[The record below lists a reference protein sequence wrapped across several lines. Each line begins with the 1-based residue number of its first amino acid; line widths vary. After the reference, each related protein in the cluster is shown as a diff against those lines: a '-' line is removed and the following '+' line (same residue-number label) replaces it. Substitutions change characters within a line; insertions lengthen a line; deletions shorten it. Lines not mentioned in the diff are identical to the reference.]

1 MEDVDNING
10 KSGSTHVTL
19 AYKQV
24 RSAPISGKGE
34 KNKCSSLRQ
43 PPILQESTLK
53 QARSLSFPSNIHKH
67 FDQGK
72 TDNRGSKP
80 KKSTLQVNENILTV
94 EQDVHLTNSAL
105 PYKLPHIKDS
115 QNDLNDTETVNNGNS
130 QRSEV
135 LPSNQERSSRS
146 ICAPKSSVRS
156 NDINK
161 YPVQLIKSSCRET
174 TTTTGSSCD
183 FPCDVSHSTPGNN
196 NSNGREQSSFE
207 IETHSCESPDL
218 GESPLPFDNVED
230 IISSPH
236 RPPFEYDENQA
247 TTNTVMQTIINNHNA
262 GIFPVI
268 DYFQDYME
276 ERLLRWRPGDSQFN
290 VEDTMNGAH
299 PYQKSNFD
307 APYVKQNGS
316 GFFGNLYTWFG
327 NGKKEVDNVAQK
339 TDVDESVTATNVLP
353 IDPPSGNLTG
363 CINGFVG
370 NFNLK
375 PNSSNSI
382 ILSPN
387 RSEVSNTAIFQRHDS
402 ILAHE
407 PKGVEEPAFTPK
419 AVPLNEF
426 ELNFE
431 KRGSRSDQ
439 QVDQAGQEIIRNMD
453 EDVQNLVNG
462 FDNFLFDCFGKMC
475 FFCLPDDEHL

>member
-1 MEDVDNING
+1 MEDVDTING
-10 KSGSTHVTL
+10 KSYSTHVTL

-24 RSAPISGKGE
+24 RSAPISVKDY
-34 KNKCSSLRQ
+34 KNKSSSLRQ

-67 FDQGK
+67 FDPEKGC
-72 TDNRGSKP
+72 NRGSKH
-80 KKSTLQVNENILTV
+80 KKSALQVNENILTMD
-94 EQDVHLTNSAL
+94 QNQHLTNSAL
-105 PYKLPHIKDS
+105 SYKLPPPKDS
-115 QNDLNDTETVNNGNS
+115 QNDLRAAETVNNGNS
-130 QRSEV
+130 QRNEV
-135 LPSNQERSSRS
+135 LLSNQERSSRS
-146 ICAPKSSVRS
+146 NCASKSSVRS

-174 TTTTGSSCD
+174 TTATGSSCD
-183 FPCDVSHSTPGNN
+183 SPCNGSHCIPGNN
-196 NSNGREQSSFE
+196 NSNDREQSSFE

-236 RPPFEYDENQA
+236 RPPFEYNENQA
-247 TTNTVMQTIINNHNA
+247 TSNRVMQTIINNHNT

-299 PYQKSNFD
+299 PYQNSNFD
-307 APYVKQNGS
+307 APYVKQNGT

-327 NGKKEVDNVAQK
+327 NGKKDIGNVGQK
-339 TDVDESVTATNVLP
+339 TDVDESVTAGNG
-353 IDPPSGNLTG
+353 DSMGPPSGNMTG
-363 CINGFVG
+363 CVNGFVG

-382 ILSPN
+382 ILPPN

-402 ILAHE
+402 ILVHE
-407 PKGVEEPAFTPK
+407 PKGIEEPAFTPK

-475 FFCLPDDEHL
+475 FYCLPDDEHL

>member
-1 MEDVDNING
+1 MDNING
-10 KSGSTHVTL
+10 KRGTSDVTL

-24 RSAPISGKGE
+24 RSAPISGE
-34 KNKCSSLRQ
+34 KKLCSSLRQ
-43 PPILQESTLK
+43 PSIPQKSPLK
-53 QARSLSFPSNIHKH
+53 QTRSLSFPSNIYKH
-67 FDQGK
+67 SEQEK
-72 TDNRGSKP
+72 ADNRGLKP
-80 KKSTLQVNENILTV
+80 KKSALQVNENILTM
-94 EQDVHLTNSAL
+94 EQAAHVTDPAL
-105 PYKLPHIKDS
+105 PYHVLRAKNSHNVQRAAEI
-115 QNDLNDTETVNNGNS
+115 VNSGNS
-130 QRSEV
+130 LQNEALS
-135 LPSNQERSSRS
+135 SNQERRSRP
-146 ICAPKSSVRS
+146 ICAPKSSFRS

-161 YPVQLIKSSCRET
+161 YPVQLVNSSCRET
-174 TTTTGSSCD
+174 TITIGSSCD
-183 FPCDVSHSTPGNN
+183 SPYYGSHQTPDNY
-196 NSNGREQSSFE
+196 NSNERDQSSFE

-218 GESPLPFDNVED
+218 GESPLPFDHVED

-236 RPPFEYDENQA
+236 RPPFEYNENQS

-299 PYQKSNFD
+299 PYQKSSFGTPSAN
-307 APYVKQNGS
+307 QNGT

-339 TDVDESVTATNVLP
+339 TDAEESEIPTNGASIV
-353 IDPPSGNLTG
+353 PPSGNLTG
-363 CINGFVG
+363 CINSFEG

-407 PKGVEEPAFTPK
+407 PKGVEEPSFTPK

-439 QVDQAGQEIIRNMD
+439 QVDQAGQEIVRTMD

-475 FFCLPDDEHL
+475 FYCFPNNEQL